1 MTVMATTSILFI
13 MATTLMT
20 IVAYQQQATAVR
32 VGRVRAMH
40 VADAGI
46 NAYLYQVRNDYTYYL
61 THPDTGW
68 TVVSGIEKYR
78 VKAVAP
84 TDTTPLTL
92 YSMGVAGD
100 GTQTIAATVRLRT
113 FADYMF
119 LSDSDLSIEA
129 AADVTGQI
137 RGNGNIDNKGKVQ
150 GKIIAG
156 GSFTGKAP
164 DQGFTEHQP
173 QASFSA
179 IAGWMETEM
188 RPAAVTAGAFFPA
201 SGALGYRVVVNGTT
215 VVVDEVTGGSDTGV
229 FATVPV
235 ASMQIPASGIFYFE
249 DTVWV
254 EGNFASPLTIVAKK
268 GDRLGDAYLIG
279 DLMPSSTDSTAT
291 AGLVAEANIIVPS
304 WFDKQDLNVNA
315 ALMARTGH
323 IYADI
328 KQGFTRNRI
337 SIQGSLTFALSGGD
351 FGTVTNGNGEPVS
364 GFRQKYYTYD
374 QRLDLYPPPLY
385 PQIADEALKVDTWV
399 EDKAPIW

>member
-46 NAYLYQVRNDYTYYL
+46 NAYLYQLRNDYSYYS

-78 VKAVAP
+78 VKAVGP
-84 TDTTPLTL
+84 TATTPLTL
-92 YSMGVAGD
+92 YSIGVAGD

-119 LSDSDLSIEA
+119 LSGSDLSIA
-129 AADVTGQI
+129 GDADITGQV
-137 RGNGNIDNKGKVQ
+137 RGNGNIDNQGKIQ

-156 GSFTGKAP
+156 GTFSGKAP
-164 DQGFTEHQP
+164 DQGYLENQP

-179 IAGWMETEM
+179 IADWMARKM
-188 RPAAVTAGAFFPA
+188 RPAAMTAGTLFGA
-201 SGALGYRVVVNGTT
+201 SGASGYRVVVNGNT
-215 VVVDEVTGGSDTGV
+215 VVVDKITGGIDTGV
-229 FATVPV
+229 FTTVPV
-235 ASMQIPASGIFYFE
+235 TSMAIPPSGILYFE

-254 EGNFASPLTIVAKK
+254 QGSFSSPVTIVVKK
-268 GDRLGDAYLIG
+268 GDTVGDIYLIG
-279 DLMPSSTDSTAT
+279 DFMPSSTDSTVT
-291 AGLVAEANIIVPS
+291 AGLVAEGNIIVPS
-304 WFDKQDLNVNA
+304 WFGKQDLNVDA

-337 SIQGSLTFALSGGD
+337 SIQGSLTFGLSGGD
-351 FGTVTNGNGEPVS
+351 FGTVTNGNGQPVS
-364 GFRQKYYTYD
+364 GFRQKAYTYD

-385 PQIADEALKVDTWV
+385 PQIADESLKVDTWV
-399 EDKAPIW
+399 EESTPVW

>member
-20 IVAYQQQATAVR
+20 IVAYQMQATAVR

-46 NAYLYQVRNDYTYYL
+46 NAYLYQLRNDFTYYVS
-61 THPDTGW
+61 HPDSGW
-68 TVVSGIEKYR
+68 TIVSGQEKYR

-84 TDTTPLTL
+84 TSTTPLTL
-92 YSMGVAGD
+92 YSTGVAGD

-119 LSDSDLSIEA
+119 LSGSDLTLA
-129 AADVTGQI
+129 GDADVTGQV
-137 RGNGNIDNKGKVQ
+137 RGNGNIDNQ
-150 GKIIAG
+150 GKIQGKVIAG
-156 GSFTGKAP
+156 GTFTGKAP
-164 DQGFTEHQP
+164 DQGFTENQP

-179 IAGWMETEM
+179 IADWMARKM
-188 RPAAVTAGAFFPA
+188 RPGAVAAGSYFPA
-201 SGALGYRVVVNGTT
+201 SGALGYRVVVNGNT
-215 VVVDEVTGGSDTGV
+215 VVVDRITGGIDTGV
-229 FATVPV
+229 FSTVPV
-235 ASMQIPASGIFYFE
+235 TSMAIPASGIFYFE

-254 EGNFASPLTIVAKK
+254 EGNYASPVTIVSRK
-268 GDRLGDAYLIG
+268 GDSLGDIYLIG
-279 DLMPSSTDSTAT
+279 DYVPSSTDSTAT
-291 AGLVAEANIIVPS
+291 SGLVAEANIIVPG
-304 WFDKQDLNVNA
+304 WFGKDDMTVNA

-328 KQGFTRNRI
+328 KQGFTRSRI
-337 SIQGSLTFALSGGD
+337 SIQGSLTFGLSGGD
-351 FGTVTNGNGEPVS
+351 FGTVDKFTGQPVS

-385 PQIADEALKVDTWV
+385 PQIADESLKVDTWV
-399 EDKAPIW
+399 EDRTPAF

>member
-46 NAYLYQVRNDYTYYL
+46 NAYLYQLRNDYTYYQ

-68 TVVSGIEKYR
+68 TIVSGVEKYR

-84 TDTTPLTL
+84 TATTPLTL

-113 FADYMF
+113 FADYVF
-119 LSDSDLSIEA
+119 LSGSDLSIA
-129 AADVTGQI
+129 GDADITGQV
-137 RGNGNIDNKGKVQ
+137 RGNGNIDNQ
-150 GKIIAG
+150 GKIQGKVIAG
-156 GSFTGKAP
+156 GTFSGKAP
-164 DQGFTEHQP
+164 DQGFTQNQP

-179 IAGWMETEM
+179 IADWMMRKM
-188 RPAAVTAGAFFPA
+188 RPGAVAAGTYFPA
-201 SGALGYRVVVNGTT
+201 SGALGYRVVVNGNR
-215 VVVDEVTGGSDTGV
+215 VKVDKITGGIDTGV
-229 FATVPV
+229 FATVNV
-235 ASMQIPASGIFYFE
+235 AEMPIPASGIFYFE
-249 DTVWV
+249 DTVWI
-254 EGNFASPLTIVAKK
+254 EGNYGSPATFVVRK
-268 GDRLGDAYLIG
+268 GESLGDIYLIG
-279 DLMPSSTDSTAT
+279 DYLPSSPESTAT
-291 AGLVAEANIIVPS
+291 SGLVAEANIIVPS
-304 WFDKQDLNVNA
+304 WFGKQNLNVNA

-328 KQGFTRNRI
+328 KQGFTRNLI
-337 SIQGSLTFALSGGD
+337 SIQGSLTFGLSGGD
-351 FGTVTNGNGEPVS
+351 FGTVTNGNGEPLS
-364 GFRQKYYTYD
+364 GFGQKSYTYD

-385 PQIADEALKVDTWV
+385 PQIADESLKVDTWV
-399 EDKAPIW
+399 EDKTPIW